1 MKSNYSIDNYV
12 NIIVSLYQLTKKN
25 SIYMYV
31 SLYVKVCACVSPQR
45 ERKICREIDTIES
58 FCLKTVYIYTYIYI
72 NAQKTLKGIY
82 IGYYIHQDGR
92 VCTETEKKTK
102 RFDGILPS

>member
-58 FCLKTVYIYTYIYI
+58 FCLKTVYIYIYLHKCI
-72 NAQKTLKGIY
+72 DNF
-82 IGYYIHQDGR
+82 
-92 VCTETEKKTK
+92 K
-102 RFDGILPS
+102 RNLHWLLHPLGWKSLYRDRKEDKAF